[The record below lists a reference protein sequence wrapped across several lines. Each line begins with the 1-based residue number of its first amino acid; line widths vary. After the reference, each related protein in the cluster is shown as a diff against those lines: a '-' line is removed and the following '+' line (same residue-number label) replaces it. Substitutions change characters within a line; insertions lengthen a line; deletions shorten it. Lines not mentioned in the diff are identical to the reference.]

1 MRKQQLIHAMCL
13 GLAIAAA
20 VLGLLFGSEIA
31 RYRAMTAALERL
43 ETCETDGDCEDA
55 WAMIQAA
62 KGGTR

>member
-1 MRKQQLIHAMCL
+1 MSKHQLIHAA
-13 GLAIAAA
+13 G
-20 VLGLLFGSEIA
+20 LGLLLAAATLGLLLGSEIA

-62 KGGTR
+62 KGGR